1 MTLLDHLEEL
11 RWRIFVS
18 VIAWLIAASVVFVFR
33 DDVIEFL
40 RAPLPGDIKLSF
52 LNISEPFT
60 AAIQIAGFF
69 GLILSSP
76 VVLSQIWGFIAPGLY
91 QEEKRWAI
99 PFVLL
104 ASLAFAGGAAFSYY
118 VLIPMSLPILIG
130 FLGDQAQPVLTIGK
144 YISDILG
151 LMAIL
156 GLVFEM
162 PVLGFLLA
170 RIGLL
175 RPGMLTGIR
184 RYSIVA
190 SLILAALITPTGDP
204 FTLALV
210 AVPLIGLY
218 ELTILVVRLSQ
229 RRIVSED
236 LSSAKGT

>member
-1 MTLLDHLEEL
+1 MSLLDHLEEL
-11 RWRIFVS
+11 RWRIFVA
-18 VIAWLIAASVVFVFR
+18 VVAWLVAAGVVFYFR
-33 DDVIEFL
+33 FDVLEFL

-76 VVLSQIWGFIAPGLY
+76 VILSQIWGFIAPGLY
-91 QEEKRWAI
+91 KDEKRWAI

-104 ASLAFAGGAAFSYY
+104 ASLAFAGGAVFSYY
-118 VLIPMSLPILIG
+118 ILIPMSLPILIG

-175 RPGMLTGIR
+175 RPQMLTGIR
-184 RYSIVA
+184 RYAIVG
-190 SLILAALITPTGDP
+190 SVILAALITPTGDP
-204 FTLALV
+204 FTLSLV
-210 AVPLIGLY
+210 AIPLIGLY

-229 RRIVSED
+229 RRTVSED
-236 LSSAKGT
+236 LSSEGI

>member
-1 MTLLDHLEEL
+1 MSLLDHLEEL
-11 RWRIFVS
+11 RWRIFVA
-18 VIAWLIAASVVFVFR
+18 VITWLIAASVVFYFR
-33 DDVIEFL
+33 DTVLEFL

-69 GLILSSP
+69 GLVLASP

-91 QEEKRWAI
+91 KEEKRWAI

-104 ASLAFAGGAAFSYY
+104 ASLAFAGGAAFTYY
-118 VLIPMSLPILIG
+118 VLWPMSLPILLG
-130 FLGDQAQPVLTIGK
+130 FLGTQAQPVLTIGK

-151 LMAIL
+151 LMAVL

-162 PVLGFLLA
+162 PILGFLLA

-175 RPGMLTGIR
+175 RPQMLTNIR

-190 SLILAALITPTGDP
+190 SVILAALITPTGDP

-229 RRIVSED
+229 RRTVSED
-236 LSSAKGT
+236 LSAEGT